1 MTRSEAIRKAI
12 DIVVY
17 LEAHFAKS
25 QKAKKDAE
33 EIIEVLELISE
44 EQRDEEQGDKEVN
57 MSMSTDQL
65 IEIAEKF
72 NKWLNETSDEYQ
84 IGKDDLQGIIKSFLI
99 G

>member
-1 MTRSEAIRKAI
+1 MTRNEAIRKAI

-17 LEAHFAKS
+17 LKAHFAKS
-25 QKAKKDAE
+25 QEARKDAE
-33 EIIEVLELISE
+33 EIIEALEQINK
-44 EQRDEEQGDKEVN
+44 EQRDRKVN
-57 MSMSTDQL
+57 KMSIDQL

-84 IGKDDLQGIIKSFLI
+84 ISKDDLQDIIKSFLM

>member
-1 MTRSEAIRKAI
+1 MTKSEAIRKAI

-33 EIIEVLELISE
+33 EIIEILELISE
-44 EQRDEEQGDKEVN
+44 EQRDEEVN
-57 MSMSTDQL
+57 MSTDQL

-72 NKWLNETSDEYQ
+72 NKWLNETSDKYQ
-84 IGKDDLQGIIKSFLI
+84 IPKSDLQGIIKSFLI

>member
-25 QKAKKDAE
+25 QEARKDAE
-33 EIIEVLELISE
+33 DIIEVLEQIGE
-44 EQRDEEQGDKEVN
+44 EQRDGEVN
-57 MSMSTDQL
+57 MSMDQL

-84 IGKDDLQGIIKSFLI
+84 IGKNDLQDIIKSFLI

>member
-1 MTRSEAIRKAI
+1 MTKNEAIRKAI
-12 DIVVY
+12 NIIMY
-17 LEAHFAKS
+17 LESRFAKS
-25 QKAKKDAE
+25 QEAKKDAE
-33 EIIEVLELISE
+33 EMIEVLEQISE
-44 EQRDEEQGDKEVN
+44 EQRDKEVD
-57 MSMSTDQL
+57 MSIDQL